1 MSRDPMSHPA
11 QPEHALAAHGGFVRS
26 LARALLSDAHLA
38 EDVAQETWLRWHTRG
53 AGATNP
59 RAWLARVVRNLSANA
74 TRERG
79 RRAAREEA
87 AARPEPLRA
96 GDEEAAE
103 AEVLR
108 TLVEAVLALEP
119 VLRDTL
125 IGRYFRGL
133 DARTLARE
141 SNTPEPTVRDRERR
155 ALAELRRRL
164 DGRFGDRRA
173 WGLALASFARPVP
186 NSLPPLVQSG
196 LAAAALLGAGT
207 LVLFAWRPGET
218 SPSPQA
224 AEPVRSARVEPE
236 VPTVSAE
243 RAGSSG
249 PGGPVVASARAP
261 AASGEAAETS
271 EPSAVQ
277 VGFATLR
284 GRFVTSSG
292 EAVAGLP
299 CLLALGGSMI
309 GTGQPYELPPP
320 EDWQDQ
326 ELLSDPQGRFEVNF
340 APVTGFSVGFSMRA
354 PGWCKVYI
362 DADDLEVGEVRELG
376 DVVLY
381 RPGRLEGRV
390 LAEDGRPLT
399 GLAWRLSSTAPAPL
413 LGLELYGGFLS
424 TRAEPL
430 DARFVLDGL
439 FPGRSLVMLRAD
451 TADRETFEIE
461 LEEGATLTRD
471 LVYHGSDPWR
481 RLIVQPRVVRSFVIR
496 PELRSFRLLAAD
508 GRVLPSAPTTVGR
521 FELVF
526 EGLEPGEYTFE
537 CEDPRFDPVRI
548 EGVRPGQVLAPELR
562 GNCALVLGVRDAH
575 TGVALEPDWMG
586 LELADPSTAPRGF
599 QPELPL
605 VAGRIENLIAGE
617 YLVRARCG
625 ERQGE
630 VRIEALVPGET
641 RHVTLDMGDP
651 LTVSGRVLDPA
662 GQAVADLELLVL
674 RPAVENDSEGSSI
687 LWAGH
692 EASPSERFRRELAR
706 VRTDAEGRFEFSLP
720 RPEVVLLRSTDGL
733 RCQASDQR
741 LVPTPGQ
748 SSYEVLLTVE
758 RLGRIEG
765 RVVPPG
771 EATTGGL
778 ALYLSSPGEWGSR
791 ESTYP
796 LDSEGRFTLE
806 RIAPGTYRAYLI
818 PAPFECV
825 RSLGGAVHH
834 VRESLYG
841 FFSDG
846 TIANGAF
853 LGEFTVA
860 PGALAQPVFSPAP
873 AAWPGTL
880 ELEFLVDGQPARG
893 FTVRLHGEVDS
904 SELATDERGL
914 LGPLRV
920 FGGTWGVTIEDT
932 LRGWTH
938 TFPESLTPRAAQVNR
953 FVLAAERSP

>member
-1 MSRDPMSHPA
+1 MTRDPMSPPA
-11 QPEHALAAHGGFVRS
+11 QPEHALSAHGGFVRN

-38 EDVAQETWLRWHTRG
+38 EDVAQEAWLRWHTRG
-53 AGATNP
+53 AGAANP

-87 AARPEPLRA
+87 AARPEPLRV

-103 AEVLR
+103 AETLR

-119 VLRDTL
+119 LLRDTL

-141 SNTPEPTVRDRERR
+141 SGTPEPTVRDRERR

-173 WGLALASFARPVP
+173 WGLALAGFARPTP
-186 NSLPPLVQSG
+186 SSLPPLVQSG
-196 LAAAALLGAGT
+196 LATAALLAAGM
-207 LVLFAWRPGET
+207 LVLSAWRPGGS

-236 VPTVSAE
+236 VLTVRAE
-243 RAGSSG
+243 PAGAD
-249 PGGPVVASARAP
+249 PGGSAVASARAP
-261 AASGEAAETS
+261 AASGEASETS

-292 EAVAGLP
+292 DAVAGIP
-299 CLLALGGSMI
+299 CRLGLGGSMI
-309 GTGQPYELPPP
+309 GTGQPYELSPP

-326 ELLSDPQGRFEVNF
+326 ELLSDPQGRFEVHF
-340 APVTGFSVGFSMRA
+340 APVKGFSVGFSMRA

-362 DADDLEVGEVRELG
+362 DADDLEAGEVRELG

-413 LGLELYGGFLS
+413 QGSGLYRGFFS
-424 TRAEPL
+424 ARAEPL

-439 FPGRSLVMLRAD
+439 FPGRSLVVLRAD
-451 TADRETFEIE
+451 TSDRETFEIE

-471 LVYHGSDPWR
+471 LIYHGSDPWR
-481 RLIVQPRVVRSFVIR
+481 RLVVAPRVVRSFVIR

-508 GRVLPSAPTTVGR
+508 GRALPAAPTTVGP
-521 FELVF
+521 FDLVF
-526 EGLEPGEYTFE
+526 EVLEPGEYTFE

-548 EGVRPGQVLAPELR
+548 EGVRPGQIFAPVLR
-562 GNCALVLGVRDAH
+562 GNCGLVLAVRDAH
-575 TGVALEPDWMG
+575 TGVELEPDWMG
-586 LELADPSTAPRGF
+586 VELADPSTAPRGF

-605 VAGRIENLIAGE
+605 VAGRIENLIAGD

-651 LTVSGRVLDPA
+651 LSVSGRALDPA

-674 RPAVENDSEGSSI
+674 RPAVENDSEGSPI
-687 LWAGH
+687 LRAGNQ
-692 EASPSERFRRELAR
+692 ASPDEIFRRELAR

-720 RPEVVLLRSTDGL
+720 RPEVVLLRATDGVNGL
-733 RCQASDQR
+733 PSDQR
-741 LVPTPGQ
+741 LVPISGQ

-765 RVVPPG
+765 RVVPPSG
-771 EATTGGL
+771 ASTEGL
-778 ALYLSSPGEWGSR
+778 ELYLSSPGEWGQR
-791 ESTYP
+791 EATHP
-796 LDSEGRFTLE
+796 LDSEGRFALA
-806 RIAPGTYRAYLI
+806 RIAPGSYRAFLI

-825 RSLGGAVHH
+825 RSVGGAVLH
-834 VRESLYG
+834 VRESLYDL
-841 FFSDG
+841 FSDG
-846 TIANGAF
+846 RIANGAF

-893 FTVRLHGEVDS
+893 FTVRLHGEVNS

-938 TFPESLTPRAAQVNR
+938 TFPESLTPRAGQLNR
-953 FVLAAERSP
+953 FVLTAERSP